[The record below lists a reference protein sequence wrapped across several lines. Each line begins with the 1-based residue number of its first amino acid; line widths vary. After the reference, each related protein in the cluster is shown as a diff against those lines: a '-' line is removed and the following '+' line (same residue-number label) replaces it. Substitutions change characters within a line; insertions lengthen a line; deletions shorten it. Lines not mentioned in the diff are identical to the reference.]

1 LDENKNGYILLKDR
15 GCIKMIK
22 EEIKSNYLRVIT
34 DNKIVKKYKIPLD
47 IEDICGNIK
56 IIIHYLSNVNYG
68 LKIKIFKENH
78 EIFSGEVEG
87 FFFRK
92 VIIGNVFDAQLII
105 LVEFYEEG
113 FRKDL
118 MVKIESMN
126 FVSVDFNNE
135 NICRGEYYGD

>member
-1 LDENKNGYILLKDR
+1 
-15 GCIKMIK
+15 MIK

-34 DNKIVKKYKIPLD
+34 DNEIIKEYRIPLD
-47 IEDICGNIK
+47 IEDISGNIR
-56 IIIHYLSNVNYG
+56 ITINYLSNVKYG
-68 LKIKIFKENH
+68 LKIKILKKNH

-92 VIIGNVFDAQLII
+92 DIITGNIFDGELIL
-105 LVEFYEEG
+105 LVEFYEEY

-118 MVKIESMN
+118 MIKIESMN

-135 NICRGEYYGD
+135 NIFRGEYYGDRKEFKSTN

>member
-1 LDENKNGYILLKDR
+1 
-15 GCIKMIK
+15 MIK

-34 DNKIVKKYKIPLD
+34 DNETIKEYRIPLD
-47 IEDICGNIK
+47 MDIYGNIK
-56 IIIHYLSNVNYG
+56 IKIHYLSNVNYG
-68 LKIKIFKENH
+68 IKIKVFKENH

-118 MVKIESMN
+118 MINIESMN

>member
-1 LDENKNGYILLKDR
+1 MIITSKDN
-15 GCIKMIK
+15 
-22 EEIKSNYLRVIT
+22 EII
-34 DNKIVKKYKIPLD
+34 KKYKIPLD
-47 IEDICGNIK
+47 IEDISGNIK
-56 IIIHYLSNVNYG
+56 ITIHYLSNVNYG
-68 LKIKIFKENH
+68 LKIKILKESH

-118 MVKIESMN
+118 MINIESMN

>member
-1 LDENKNGYILLKDR
+1 
-15 GCIKMIK
+15 MIK

-34 DNKIVKKYKIPLD
+34 DNEIIKEYRIPLD
-47 IEDICGNIK
+47 IEDISGNIK
-56 IIIHYLSNVNYG
+56 ITINYLSNVKYG
-68 LKIKIFKENH
+68 LKIKILKKNH

-92 VIIGNVFDAQLII
+92 DIITGNIFDGELIL
-105 LVEFYEEG
+105 LVEFYEEY

-118 MVKIESMN
+118 MIKIESMN

-135 NICRGEYYGD
+135 DIFRGEYYGDRKEFKSTN

>member
-1 LDENKNGYILLKDR
+1 
-15 GCIKMIK
+15 MIK
-22 EEIKSNYLRVIT
+22 EKIKSNYLRVIT
-34 DNKIVKKYKIPLD
+34 DNEIIKEYRIPLD
-47 IEDICGNIK
+47 IEDISGNIK
-56 IIIHYLSNVNYG
+56 ITIHYLSNVNYG
-68 LKIKIFKENH
+68 LKIKILKESH

-118 MVKIESMN
+118 MIKIESIN

-135 NICRGEYYGD
+135 DICSRGEHYESV

>member
-1 LDENKNGYILLKDR
+1 
-15 GCIKMIK
+15 MIK

-34 DNKIVKKYKIPLD
+34 DNEIIKEYRIPLD
-47 IEDICGNIK
+47 IEDISGNIK
-56 IIIHYLSNVNYG
+56 ITINYLSNVKYG
-68 LKIKIFKENH
+68 LKIKILKKNH

-92 VIIGNVFDAQLII
+92 DIITGNIFDGELIL
-105 LVEFYEEG
+105 LVEFYEEY

-118 MVKIESMN
+118 MIKIESMN

-135 NICRGEYYGD
+135 DIFRGEYYGDRKEFKSRN

>member
-1 LDENKNGYILLKDR
+1 
-15 GCIKMIK
+15 MIK

-34 DNKIVKKYKIPLD
+34 DNEIIKEYRIPLD
-47 IEDICGNIK
+47 IEDISGNIK
-56 IIIHYLSNVNYG
+56 ITINYLSSVKYG
-68 LKIKIFKENH
+68 LKIKILKKNH

-92 VIIGNVFDAQLII
+92 DIITGNIFDGELIL
-105 LVEFYEEG
+105 LVEFYEEY

-118 MVKIESMN
+118 MIKIESMN

-135 NICRGEYYGD
+135 DIFRGEYYGDRKEFKSTN

>member
-1 LDENKNGYILLKDR
+1 
-15 GCIKMIK
+15 MI

-34 DNKIVKKYKIPLD
+34 DNEIIKEYRIPLD
-47 IEDICGNIK
+47 IEDISGNIK
-56 IIIHYLSNVNYG
+56 ITINYLSNVKYG
-68 LKIKIFKENH
+68 LKIKILKKNH

-92 VIIGNVFDAQLII
+92 DIITGNIFDGELVL
-105 LVEFYEEG
+105 LVEFYEEY

-118 MVKIESMN
+118 MIKIESMN

-135 NICRGEYYGD
+135 DIFRGEYYGDRKEFKSTN

>member
-1 LDENKNGYILLKDR
+1 
-15 GCIKMIK
+15 MIK
-22 EEIKSNYLRVIT
+22 EKIKSNYLRVIT
-34 DNKIVKKYKIPLD
+34 DNEIIKEYRIPLY
-47 IEDICGNIK
+47 IEDISGNIT
-56 IIIHYLSNVNYG
+56 INYLSNVKYG
-68 LKIKIFKENH
+68 LKIKILKESH

-118 MVKIESMN
+118 MIKIESMN
-126 FVSVDFNNE
+126 FVSVNFNNE
-135 NICRGEYYGD
+135 DICSRGEHYESV

>member
-1 LDENKNGYILLKDR
+1 
-15 GCIKMIK
+15 MI

-34 DNKIVKKYKIPLD
+34 DNEIIKEYRIPLD
-47 IEDICGNIK
+47 IEDISGNIK
-56 IIIHYLSNVNYG
+56 ITINYLSNVKYG
-68 LKIKIFKENH
+68 LKTKILKKNH

-92 VIIGNVFDAQLII
+92 DIITGNIFDGELIL
-105 LVEFYEEG
+105 LVEFYEEY

-118 MVKIESMN
+118 MIKIESMN

-135 NICRGEYYGD
+135 DIFRGEYYGDRKEFKSTN

>member
-1 LDENKNGYILLKDR
+1 MAIYYYKDR
-15 GCIKMIK
+15 GCRKMMK
-22 EEIKSNYLRVIT
+22 EKIKSNYLRVIT
-34 DNKIVKKYKIPLD
+34 DNETIKEYRIPLD
-47 IEDICGNIK
+47 MDIYGNIK
-56 IIIHYLSNVNYG
+56 IKIHYLSNVNYG
-68 LKIKIFKENH
+68 IKIKVFKENH

-118 MVKIESMN
+118 MINIESMN
-126 FVSVDFNNE
+126 FVSVDFNNK
-135 NICRGEYYGD
+135 NICGGYYDNR

>member
-1 LDENKNGYILLKDR
+1 
-15 GCIKMIK
+15 MI

-34 DNKIVKKYKIPLD
+34 DNEIIKEYRIPLD

-56 IIIHYLSNVNYG
+56 ITIHYLSNVKYG
-68 LKIKIFKENH
+68 LKIKILKKNH

-105 LVEFYEEG
+105 LVEFYEEY

-118 MVKIESMN
+118 MIKIESMN

-135 NICRGEYYGD
+135 DIFRGEYYGDRKEFKSTN

>member
-1 LDENKNGYILLKDR
+1 
-15 GCIKMIK
+15 MIK

-56 IIIHYLSNVNYG
+56 ITIHYLSNVNYG

-92 VIIGNVFDAQLII
+92 DIIIGNVFDSQLII

>member
-1 LDENKNGYILLKDR
+1 
-15 GCIKMIK
+15 MIK

-34 DNKIVKKYKIPLD
+34 DNEIIKKYKIPLD

-56 IIIHYLSNVNYG
+56 ITIHYLSNVNYG

-78 EIFSGEVEG
+78 EIFLGEVEG

-118 MVKIESMN
+118 MINIESMN

>member
-1 LDENKNGYILLKDR
+1 
-15 GCIKMIK
+15 MIK

-34 DNKIVKKYKIPLD
+34 DNEIIKEYRIPLD
-47 IEDICGNIK
+47 IEDISGNIK
-56 IIIHYLSNVNYG
+56 ITINYLSNVKYG
-68 LKIKIFKENH
+68 LKIKILKKNH

-92 VIIGNVFDAQLII
+92 DIITGNIFDGELIL
-105 LVEFYEEG
+105 LVEFYEEY

-118 MVKIESMN
+118 MIKIESMN

-135 NICRGEYYGD
+135 DIFRGEYYGDRKEFKSTNWI

>member
-1 LDENKNGYILLKDR
+1 
-15 GCIKMIK
+15 MIK

-47 IEDICGNIK
+47 IEDISGNIK
-56 IIIHYLSNVNYG
+56 ITINYLSNVKYG
-68 LKIKIFKENH
+68 LKIKILKKNH

-92 VIIGNVFDAQLII
+92 DIITGNIFDGELIL
-105 LVEFYEEG
+105 LVEFYEEY

-118 MVKIESMN
+118 MIKIESMN

-135 NICRGEYYGD
+135 DIFRGEYYGDRKEFKSTN